1 MGLLSKDD
9 PPKLL
14 NISSYDDYYLFSNYL
29 NHGSNPFLPQKLS
42 NTNSDKISIKIPDI
56 DERITPSYQKLKDV
70 FGIAKRKSLIK
81 NLIVHGSHGDKTNCN
96 YSDIDLTLVINDT
109 ILESFSKLEQ
119 LRKWLRNDFLPI
131 LLSFDPLQ
139 HHGPFFLW
147 ENLVGNYI
155 EEILPI
161 DVYSHSWAMEPIT
174 IDFNIQ
180 KNAVRSKHIALKSA
194 LNLQNESKFF
204 SNGYTMFAMK
214 RYLSNLMLIPA
225 LYWSDIGKPMFKADS
240 FQPFYDKFGP
250 ASNPIKIAS
259 KIREDWPSTPS
270 KTSKAIILSSG
281 VRGGL
286 EVSRLLYHDEKI
298 SKIIV
303 EEIMPL
309 IGNLVESLE
318 GN

>member
-9 PPKLL
+9 SPKPLK
-14 NISSYDDYYLFSNYL
+14 ITSYRDYYLFSNYL
-29 NHGSNPFLPQKLS
+29 NHGSNSFLPQKLS
-42 NTNSDKISIKIPDI
+42 NTSSEKISIKIPDI
-56 DERITPSYQKLKDV
+56 DERITSSYQKLKDV
-70 FGIAKRKSLIK
+70 FEIAKRKSLIT
-81 NLIVHGSHGDKTNCN
+81 NLIVHGSHGDRTNCN
-96 YSDIDLTLVINDT
+96 YSDIDLTLVINDNV
-109 ILESFSKLEQ
+109 LESFSKLEQ
-119 LRKWLRNDFLPI
+119 LRKWLRNDFLPVS
-131 LLSFDPLQ
+131 LSFDPLQ

-147 ENLVGNYI
+147 GNLIENYI

-161 DVYSHSWAMEPIT
+161 DAYSYSWAMESIT

-180 KNAVRSKHIALKSA
+180 KAAVRSNNVALKSA

-250 ASNPIKIAS
+250 ASNSIKIAS
-259 KIREDWPSTPS
+259 KIREEWPPTPS
-270 KTSKAIILSSG
+270 KTSKAIIISSG

-303 EEIMPL
+303 EDIMPL
-309 IGNLVESLE
+309 IDILVESLE